1 MIQSDSKSERNAKR
15 NIPNNVK
22 LQQLIQDLPNA
33 ENAERFFVELHPS
46 DANKLLKNQGLLSDV
61 LALASYSPLL
71 ATTLL
76 QNPDYIWWLK
86 RKRLET
92 QIPSK
97 EELLESLA
105 RFALTNSQI
114 EADELFARFRRRE
127 LLRIYL
133 KDIRGIYTIAEITEE
148 ISVLADAILE
158 KALQIAKQELDN
170 RYGIPLETDEKKRT
184 KPSSFCI
191 VALGKLGS
199 NELNYASDIDLSF
212 IYSAEGTTSGHGR
225 KGETTNRE
233 YFVKLAEFIVKLT
246 GQKAYRVDMRLRPHG
261 RIGALAI
268 SLEDAVRYYKNEAQA
283 WERQVLIRSRSTA
296 GDSEI
301 FKSFIEQLENVV
313 FSKDETVEN
322 ALQNVRLSKE
332 KINLEKLDNKDFNV
346 KLGIGGI
353 REIEFIAQALQLAH
367 GGLDKWLRSPHTLR
381 SLSRLADRKLL
392 SENDLTE
399 LFEAYNFLRRLEHR
413 LQMENGLQTH
423 LIPSDD
429 EKRLIVAKCMNLH
442 GLSEFNKI
450 LKHHTSIVNRIFIRI
465 FGDLEN
471 TPQSARLIEKIPQ
484 TIIRNPQADVIA
496 SLKKSDVE
504 FDENKAASLKI
515 ICENSPHFSE
525 LLASNPNL
533 INYLPTQAETF
544 EKKNYVDLMLAAV
557 KKEEDFARRL
567 AAMRKIWSQ
576 CLVEIAAFDI
586 FGKLSLTQVKQRQT
600 KLAEASLEAAVFT
613 AKCEL
618 EKRLKIEI
626 ADLDFAVLGLGKL
639 GGRGMDYG
647 SDLDLVLLY
656 DDDKPSE
663 FKGLTHAE
671 FYSRLVE
678 LFVTTLSSFTREG
691 HLYRVDLRLRPDGK
705 NGTTSMP
712 KSSFLSYLQ
721 TRAAVWELLAYVK
734 IRGVLG
740 GIETENQARQ
750 IIHAKAQNLDL
761 HELKTETWRM
771 RERLEQE
778 KSAKLD
784 IKFGTGGMLDVY
796 FAMRFLQ
803 LCDNIP
809 DDIEN
814 RSTRLMLK
822 KLYEFGSLDKA
833 NFQSFY
839 DGYDFLSQLDHVLRL
854 TVGRS
859 NSLPTSNL
867 DLIAKRLNLSN
878 GQNLIEQL
886 TIHRLNIRETYER
899 ILL

>member
-1 MIQSDSKSERNAKR
+1 MNENLRQFTK
-15 NIPNNVK
+15 
-22 LQQLIQDLPNA
+22 DLPDA
-33 ENAERFFVELHPS
+33 ASADRFFDELPTFEV
-46 DANKLLKNQGLLSDV
+46 NKLLKNKGLLSDI

-76 QNPDYIWWLK
+76 QNPSYIAWLK

-105 RFALTNSQI
+105 RFAATNSQVD
-114 EADELFARFRRRE
+114 ADELFARFRRRE

-170 RYGIPLETDEKKRT
+170 RYGIPLETDEKGRA
-184 KPSSFCI
+184 KPATFCI

-212 IYSAEGTTSGHGR
+212 IYSADGTTSGHGR
-225 KGETTNRE
+225 KGETSNRE

-261 RIGALAI
+261 KIGALAI
-268 SLEDAVRYYKNEAQA
+268 SSDDAIRYYKREAHA
-283 WERQVLIRSRSTA
+283 WERQVLIRSRSSA
-296 GDSEI
+296 GDGEI
-301 FKSFIEQLENVV
+301 FKSFIENLENIV

-367 GGLDKWLRSPHTLR
+367 GGRDKWLRSPHTLI
-381 SLSRLADRKLL
+381 SLSRMADRKLL

-413 LQMENGLQTH
+413 VQMENGLQTH
-423 LIPSDD
+423 LIPNNA
-429 EKRLIVAKCMNLH
+429 EKRLIVAKRMNLH
-442 GLSEFNKI
+442 DLSEFDET
-450 LKHHTSIVNRIFIRI
+450 LKLHTANVNRIFIRI
-465 FGDLEN
+465 FGDFEHK
-471 TPQSARLIEKIPQ
+471 PQTAQIIEKIPASV
-484 TIIRNPQADVIA
+484 IRNPQTDVFA

-504 FDENKAASLKI
+504 FDEKNAGTLKT
-515 ICENSPHFSE
+515 ICEHSTHFAE
-525 LLASNPNL
+525 LLTSNPNL
-533 INYLPTQAETF
+533 INSLPTQSEEF
-544 EKKNYVDLMLAAV
+544 DEKNYIDLMLSAV
-557 KKEEDFARRL
+557 KNETEFAKRL
-567 AAMRKIWSQ
+567 AVLRKIWSQ
-576 CLVEIAAFDI
+576 CLLEIAAFDI
-586 FGKLSLTQVKQRQT
+586 FGKLTLTEAKQRQT
-600 KLAEASLEAAVFT
+600 KLAEASLETAIFT
-613 AKCEL
+613 AKSEL
-618 EKRLKIEI
+618 ERRLKTNIDE
-626 ADLDFAVLGLGKL
+626 LNFAVLGLGKL

-656 DDDKPSE
+656 DDDKPCPLN
-663 FKGLTHAE
+663 GLTHAE
-671 FYSRLVE
+671 FYSRFVE
-678 LFVTTLSSFTREG
+678 LLVTTLSSFTREG

-705 NGTTSMP
+705 NGSTSMS
-712 KSSFLSYLQ
+712 KSSFLGYLQ
-721 TRAAVWELLAYVK
+721 NRSAIWELLAYVK
-734 IRGVLG
+734 IRGVIG
-740 GIETENQARQ
+740 GTVTENEARN
-750 IIHAKAQNLDL
+750 IIHAKAQTIDVQQ
-761 HELKTETWRM
+761 LKTETSRM

-784 IKFGTGGMLDVY
+784 IKFGSGGMLDVY

-803 LCDNIP
+803 LRDNIP
-809 DDIEN
+809 DDVEN
-814 RSTRLMLK
+814 RSTRFMLK
-822 KLYEFGSLDKA
+822 KLHEKGSLDKE
-833 NFQSFY
+833 NFGNFY
-839 DGYDFLSQLDHVLRL
+839 NGYEFLSRLDHVLRL

-867 DLIAKRLNLSN
+867 DLIAKRLNLLH
-878 GQNLIEQL
+878 QQDLIEQL
-886 TIHRLNIRETYER
+886 TLHRLNIRETYDR